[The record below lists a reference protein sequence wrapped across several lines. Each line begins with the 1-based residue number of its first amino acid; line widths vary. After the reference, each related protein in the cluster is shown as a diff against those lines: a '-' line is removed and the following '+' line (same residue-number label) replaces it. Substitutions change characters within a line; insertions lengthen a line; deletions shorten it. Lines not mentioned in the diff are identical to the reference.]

1 MGESGEQYAGILR
14 SAGSLEQA
22 ANHDHPE
29 HAPAAHE
36 TMFDE
41 SPLAVPA
48 DQAGMNLEAL
58 KKLQVAA
65 KFGDR
70 VAYHG
75 ESLVPPCNG
84 QSAAEHEPLQ
94 AADIGKRQIAAVV
107 DVQIQ
112 VQVVRPNAQ
121 RHPCG
126 GEYVDL
132 GRADEA
138 EADTNQAHP
147 RKHGPAFRQ

>member
-1 MGESGEQYAGILR
+1 MGESGEQYTGIHR
-14 SAGSLEQA
+14 PVGSLEYA

-36 TMFDE
+36 TMFNE
-41 SPLAVPA
+41 SPLALPA
-48 DQAGMNLEAL
+48 DKAGMNLEAL
-58 KKLQVAA
+58 KQLQVAA

-70 VAYHG
+70 VAHNR
-75 ESLVPPCNG
+75 ERLALPRNG
-84 QSAAEHEPLQ
+84 QGAAEHEPLQ

-112 VQVVRPNAQ
+112 IQVVRPNTQ
-121 RHPCG
+121 SHPGG
-126 GEYVDL
+126 GENIDP
-132 GRADEA
+132 GCADEA

-147 RKHGPAFRQ
+147 RKHGPALHQ

>member
-1 MGESGEQYAGILR
+1 MGEFGGQYTGMHR
-14 SAGSLEQA
+14 PVGSLEYA

-48 DQAGMNLEAL
+48 DQPGMNLETL
-58 KKLQVAA
+58 HKLQVAA
-65 KFGDR
+65 KLGDR
-70 VAYHG
+70 VADHG

-94 AADIGKRQIAAVV
+94 AADIGERQIAAVV
-107 DVQIQ
+107 
-112 VQVVRPNAQ
+112 
-121 RHPCG
+121 
-126 GEYVDL
+126 
-132 GRADEA
+132 
-138 EADTNQAHP
+138 
-147 RKHGPAFRQ
+147 